1 MEYIF
6 IMTAI
11 LCDKKAKEKEKEL
24 VAKVIHELPYDVVY
38 HIYGYC
44 PRKKVFIDH
53 SMTQIKYFVFYMGVV
68 NVSSYFLGSLIT
80 QKKSYGTVFLNLVIG
95 YLMLSMI
102 GGFALMVHF
111 VFESCM
117 I

>member
-53 SMTQIKYFVFYMGVV
+53 SMTHIKYFVFYMGVV

-80 QKKSYGTVFLNLVIG
+80 QKKSYDTVFLNLVIG
-95 YLMLSMI
+95 YLMLSMTA
-102 GGFALMVHF
+102 GFALMVHILF
-111 VFESCM
+111 LNRA
-117 I
+117 